1 MEDQRATSSN
11 YLYEPSPTL
20 MGLGARRRR
29 GREMNLCFLWL
40 ILLTYPHLN
49 WTSVHLNTNHKRS
62 LLTGVGGQSGNFQA
76 LKETMVLG
84 QEQLGQIQT
93 LF

>member
-62 LLTGVGGQSGNFQA
+62 LLTGEGANLEIFKL
-76 LKETMVLG
+76 LKKLW
-84 QEQLGQIQT
+84 
-93 LF
+93 F